1 MKRLL
6 TSLIVALGGD
16 LKGRQGAFVAGGG
29 VVAGMPRKL
38 KLQEVI
44 PYVNSVLLESLGH
57 ELVDIYEF
65 LYKILGNVIEI
76 KKHVESIR

>member
-6 TSLIVALGGD
+6 SSLIFALGGD
-16 LKGRQGAFVAGGG
+16 LKGSSPSVA
-29 VVAGMPRKL
+29 AASENHRKL

-76 KKHVESIR
+76 KKQVESIR